1 MNKHE
6 NRNRN
11 IDTEE
16 KQLVAGE
23 KEDVEMSEIKR

>member
-16 KQLVAGE
+16 KQLVAGG
-23 KEDVEMSEIKR
+23 KEDVMSEIKR